1 MKDKL
6 AKEYFSIKHRLGCAQ
21 AVAKAFQ
28 NELNLSD
35 SYIAD
40 LSKDCSGMAPGGL
53 CGSLYAALELC
64 TDEKMKQTVLNE
76 FISQA
81 KFPTCRDIRIN
92 RTISC
97 RKTVEIAARLLEKH
111 LPEDLS
117 KSA

>member
-6 AKEYFSIKHRLGCAQ
+6 ASEYFSRKHMLSCSQ

-35 SYIAD
+35 NYIAD
-40 LSKDCSGMAPGGL
+40 LDKVSSGMAPGGL

-64 TDEKMKQTVLNE
+64 KGEKMKQEVIDE
-76 FISQA
+76 FLAQA
-81 KFPTCRDIRIN
+81 KHAACRDIRIN

-97 RKTVEIAARLLEKH
+97 RKTVELAARLLEKH
-111 LPEDLS
+111 LLEDLS